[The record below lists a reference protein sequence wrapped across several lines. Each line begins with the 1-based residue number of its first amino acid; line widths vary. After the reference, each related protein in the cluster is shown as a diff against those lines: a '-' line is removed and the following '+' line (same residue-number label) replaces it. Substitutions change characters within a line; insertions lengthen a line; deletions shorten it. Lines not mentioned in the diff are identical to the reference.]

1 MAVLGPAEESTAAV
15 VAFWSVSHVPDDVV
29 PGGDR
34 DPAQGRLTC
43 GRPPGALRWQP
54 GTMRGQG
61 ARNEQDDEP
70 GRHRFARTRDV
81 FIKWVVSP
89 ITHTDAL
96 QYGKATAAAVVAWVL
111 ADTVLGLHQAFL
123 APWVALLTMHAT
135 VQRTL
140 RRGVET
146 VASVGAGIVLSF
158 VILQL
163 FGASIASL
171 TLALLAGLALAQ
183 VPWLRHEGTLVATT
197 ALFVITT
204 GETAS
209 QRAAVAALPARLL
222 DTALG
227 VAVALLV
234 NLIVVPPLDDQS
246 AEEQVDKANRRL
258 GRLLTDIAAEVDRP
272 RRADGEDTDGED
284 TDGDNDWIARTRS
297 IDADLNRAW
306 SLVSL
311 SHESRRLNPRRRRFD
326 DATPG
331 HLGDVLLRLEEG
343 VAQTRSIARHVLAWG
358 GDADEWE
365 PLFRD
370 RYLPLL
376 TALGRAVAD
385 PSGDVAHLRGELD
398 DLTADLWNGR
408 LPESSWPRYGALL
421 ANTRMIVDVVDDVAS
436 ARPVRT

>member
-1 MAVLGPAEESTAAV
+1 
-15 VAFWSVSHVPDDVV
+15 
-29 PGGDR
+29 
-34 DPAQGRLTC
+34 
-43 GRPPGALRWQP
+43 
-54 GTMRGQG
+54 MRGQG
-61 ARNEQDDEP
+61 ASDEP
-70 GRHRFARTRDV
+70 NNKPGQHRFTRTRDA
-81 FIKWVVSP
+81 FTRWVVSP

-96 QYGKATAAAVVAWVL
+96 QYGKATAAAVLAWVV

-140 RRGVET
+140 RRGAET
-146 VASVGAGIVLSF
+146 VASVAAGILLSF

-163 FGASIASL
+163 WGASIASL

-183 VPWLRHEGTLVATT
+183 LPWLRHEGTLVATT

-204 GETAS
+204 GAEAS
-209 QRAAVAALPARLL
+209 QRVAIAALPARLL

-227 VAVALLV
+227 VAIALLV
-234 NLIVVPPLDDQS
+234 NLVVVPPLDDQS

-258 GRLLTDIAAEVDRP
+258 GRLLTDIAAEVDR
-272 RRADGEDTDGED
+272 RGDMGREDAEREDAEREDAEREHADGKD
-284 TDGDNDWIARTRS
+284 DWIARTRS
-297 IDADLNRAW
+297 IDDDLNRAW

-326 DATPG
+326 DDTPA

-343 VAQTRSIARHVLAWG
+343 VAQTRSIARHVIAWG
-358 GDADEWE
+358 GDTDDWE

-376 TALGRAVAD
+376 TALGEAVAD
-385 PSGDVAHLRGELD
+385 PRGDVAHLRDQLD
-398 DLTADLWNGR
+398 GLVADLWDGR

-421 ANTRMIVDVVDDVAS
+421 ANTRMIIDVVDDVAS